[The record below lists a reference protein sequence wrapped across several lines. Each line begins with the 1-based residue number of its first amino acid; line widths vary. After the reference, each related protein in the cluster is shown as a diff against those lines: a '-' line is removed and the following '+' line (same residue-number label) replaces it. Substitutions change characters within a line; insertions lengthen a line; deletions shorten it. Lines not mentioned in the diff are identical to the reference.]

1 MSRPEHV
8 LDTECYRNY
17 WLCLSE
23 SGIDVEIWD
32 GQHYVAEQP
41 VDAHTWR
48 NTLFQALQAST
59 HITFN
64 GIGYDMPLVTMALEG
79 ATTDQ
84 LKNASDAI
92 IIQGLK
98 PWEVARVPDWIDHID
113 LIEVAPGQGSLK
125 AYAAKMHSRR
135 LHDLPIE
142 PHAIIGPAERQAL
155 REYCR
160 LGDLPATRDLF
171 NTFPTQLDLRRDM
184 SVEYGI
190 DVRSKSDAQI
200 AEAVMKALLPFKVQ
214 RPAVA
219 YGSRFHYR
227 PPEWLQVP
235 EIADLLALLARNPF
249 TISDSGSPTMTE
261 ELEKSLIHI
270 GSNAYQMGS
279 GGLHSTE
286 KRVMHVADAGH
297 LISDH
302 DVASYYPSLIIR
314 TGIYPQQIGPIF
326 LDIYRDW
333 YTRRIAAKSGA
344 IRCRLERRELLA
356 REQTPEV
363 VARIAWLGEEIK
375 KLTKL
380 ANSLKTLLNGTFGKL
395 GSPWSIFYAPS
406 EMIQVTITGQLAL
419 LLLIRRLVAAGIEIL
434 QANTDGIVL
443 KTPAHLLGVRDAIVA
458 LWEHQTGLET
468 EATQYRILASR
479 DVNSY
484 MAVKPDGEVKA
495 KGAFA
500 APEPG
505 PSGWPNPTGQISV
518 DAAAAWLR
526 DGTPVEQT
534 VRACTDIRQFVHV
547 KKVTGGGSFCPLGT
561 LPKKTTQIAMRR
573 VCGEGLSRDDLFALY
588 EYHVALEQQR
598 RQYLG
603 KTVRWYYA
611 RGSAGCIVT
620 PKGGLVGRTEGC
632 RPLMELSGVMPPDV
646 DHDWYI
652 REARDIL
659 IDMGAIVV
667 DGAVN

>member
-1 MSRPEHV
+1 MRKPEHV
-8 LDTECYRNY
+8 TDVENYRNY
-17 WLCLSE
+17 WLLLSE
-23 SGIDVEIWD
+23 SGLDLEIWN
-32 GQHYVAEQP
+32 GQHYVAQQP

-48 NTLFQALQAST
+48 SALFQGLQAST
-59 HITFN
+59 HVTFN
-64 GIGYDMPLVTMALEG
+64 GNGYDMPIITLALEG
-79 ATTDQ
+79 ATNEQ

-113 LIEVAPGQGSLK
+113 MIEVAPGQGSLK

-135 LHDLPIE
+135 LQDLPIE
-142 PHAIIGPAERQAL
+142 PSAIIGPAERQAL

-171 NTFPTQLDLRRDM
+171 NTFPTQLELRRDM
-184 SVEYGI
+184 SAEYGI
-190 DVRSKSDAQI
+190 DLRSKSDAQI

-286 KRVMHVADAGH
+286 KRVMHVADAANI
-297 LISDH
+297 ISDH

-333 YTRRIAAKSGA
+333 FNRRIAAKRGG
-344 IRCRLERRELLA
+344 
-356 REQTPEV
+356 Q
-363 VARIAWLGEEIK
+363 K
-375 KLTKL
+375 KT

-443 KTPAHLLGVRDAIVA
+443 KTPAHLVGTRDAIVA

-659 IDMGAIVV
+659 IDMGAIIV
-667 DGAVN
+667 DGTVN

>member
-1 MSRPEHV
+1 MSKPEHV

-17 WLCLSE
+17 WLLLSE
-23 SGIDVEIWD
+23 SGLDLEIWN
-32 GQHYVAEQP
+32 GQHYVAERP

-48 NTLFQALQAST
+48 SALFEGLQAST

-64 GIGYDMPLVTMALEG
+64 GNNYDMPIITLALEG
-79 ATTDQ
+79 ATNDA
-84 LKNASDAI
+84 LKSAGDAI
-92 IIQGLK
+92 IVGGLK
-98 PWEVARVPDWIDHID
+98 PWEIARVPDWIDHID
-113 LIEVAPGQGSLK
+113 LFDVAPGQGSLK

-135 LHDLPIE
+135 LQDLPIE
-142 PHAIIGPAERQAL
+142 PSAIIGPAERQAL

-171 NTFPTQLDLRRDM
+171 NTFPTQLELRRDM
-184 SVEYGI
+184 SREYGI
-190 DVRSKSDAQI
+190 DLRSKSDAQI
-200 AEAVMKALLPFKVQ
+200 AEAVMKAVLPFKVE
-214 RPAVA
+214 RPRVP
-219 YGSRFHYR
+219 YGSTFHYR
-227 PPEWLQVP
+227 PPAWLSFKSLDV
-235 EIADLLALLARNPF
+235 LALLARSPF
-249 TISDSGSPTMTE
+249 TISDKGSPEMTD
-261 ELEKSLIHI
+261 ELAGTIIRI

-286 KRVMHVADAGH
+286 KKVMHVADAAH
-297 LISDH
+297 VISDH

-314 TGIYPQQIGPIF
+314 TGIYPQQIGPVF

-333 YTRRIAAKSGA
+333 FTRRIAAKRAG
-344 IRCRLERRELLA
+344 
-356 REQTPEV
+356 Q
-363 VARIAWLGEEIK
+363 K
-375 KLTKL
+375 KT

-419 LLLIRRLVAAGIEIL
+419 LMLIERLEALGIAVL

-443 KTPAHLLGVRDAIVA
+443 KTPVHLVAQRDAAIA

-468 EATQYRILASR
+468 ESVRYRLLASR

-484 MAVKPDGEVKA
+484 IAITTDGAIKA

-526 DGTPVEQT
+526 DGTPLDQT
-534 VRACTDIRQFVHV
+534 VRACTDVRQFVHV
-547 KKVTGGGSFCPLGT
+547 KKVTGGGSFCQAGT
-561 LPKKTTQIAMRR
+561 LPKRTTQIAMRK
-573 VCGEGLSRDDLFALY
+573 VCGEGLKREDLFALY
-588 EYHVALEQQR
+588 DYHVACEEASR
-598 RQYLG
+598 RYLG

-632 RPLMELSGVMPPDV
+632 RPLMELTGVMPPDV

-652 REARDIL
+652 REARDML

-667 DGAVN
+667 DGSVN

>member
-23 SGIDVEIWD
+23 SGLDLEIWN
-32 GQHYVAEQP
+32 GQHYVREQP

-48 NTLFQALQAST
+48 SALFEGLQAST

-64 GIGYDMPLVTMALEG
+64 GNGYDMPIITLALEG
-79 ATTDQ
+79 ATNAQ
-84 LKNASDAI
+84 LKNAGDAI
-92 IIQGLK
+92 IVQGLK
-98 PWEVARVPDWIDHID
+98 PWEIARVPDWIDHID
-113 LIEVAPGQGSLK
+113 MIEVAPGQGSLK

-135 LHDLPIE
+135 LQDLPIE
-142 PHAIIGPAERQAL
+142 PSAIIGPAERQAL

-171 NTFPTQLDLRRDM
+171 NTFPTQLELRRDM
-184 SVEYGI
+184 SAEYGI
-190 DVRSKSDAQI
+190 DLRSKSDAQI

-261 ELEKSLIHI
+261 ELENSLIRI

-333 YTRRIAAKSGA
+333 FTRRIAAKRGG
-344 IRCRLERRELLA
+344 
-356 REQTPEV
+356 Q
-363 VARIAWLGEEIK
+363 K
-375 KLTKL
+375 KT

-406 EMIQVTITGQLAL
+406 EMIQVTIIGQLAL

-443 KTPAHLLGVRDAIVA
+443 KTPAHLVGVRDAIVA

-588 EYHVALEQQR
+588 EYHVALEQRR

-659 IDMGAIVV
+659 IDMGAIIV
-667 DGAVN
+667 DGTVN

>member
-1 MSRPEHV
+1 MSKPEHV
-8 LDTECYRNY
+8 LDIENYRNY

-23 SGIDVEIWD
+23 SGLDLEIWND
-32 GQHYVAEQP
+32 QHYVSERP
-41 VDAHTWR
+41 VDAHTFR
-48 NTLFQALQAST
+48 STLFEALQAST

-64 GIGYDMPLVTMALEG
+64 GNNYDMPIIVLALEG
-79 ATTDQ
+79 ATNDQ
-84 LKNASDAI
+84 LKNAGDAI
-92 IIQGLK
+92 VVQGLK
-98 PWEVARVPDWIDHID
+98 SWEIARVPDWIDHID
-113 LIEVAPGQGSLK
+113 LFDVAPGQGSLK

-135 LHDLPIE
+135 LQDLPIE
-142 PHAIIGPAERQAL
+142 PHAIIGPAERLAL

-184 SVEYGI
+184 TREYGV

-219 YGSRFHYR
+219 YGSKFYYR
-227 PPEWLQVP
+227 PPTWLQVP
-235 EIADLLALLARNPF
+235 EIADLLDLLARNPF
-249 TISDSGSPTMTE
+249 TISDSGSPMRMTE
-261 ELEKSLIHI
+261 ELENSLIRI
-270 GSNAYQMGS
+270 GDNAYQMGS

-286 KRVMHVADAGH
+286 KRVMHVADAANV
-297 LISDH
+297 ISDH

-326 LDIYRDW
+326 LEIYGGW
-333 YTRRIAAKSGA
+333 FTRRITAKRG
-344 IRCRLERRELLA
+344 
-356 REQTPEV
+356 
-363 VARIAWLGEEIK
+363 GEK
-375 KLTKL
+375 KV

-395 GSPWSIFYAPS
+395 GSPSSIFYAPS

-419 LLLIRRLVAAGIEIL
+419 LLLIRRLVARGISVL

-443 KTPAHLLGVRDAIVA
+443 KTPAHLVPVRDAIIA

-468 EATQYRILASR
+468 EATEYRILASR

-484 MAVKPDGEVKA
+484 MAVKPDGEIKA
-495 KGAFA
+495 KGAFS

-534 VRACTDIRQFVHV
+534 VRACTDVRQFVHV
-547 KKVTGGGSFCPLGT
+547 KKVTGGGSFCPRGT
-561 LPKKTTQIAMRR
+561 LPKKTTQIAMRK
-573 VCGEGLSRDDLFALY
+573 VCGEGLSRDDLFIAY
-588 EYHVALEQQR
+588 DFHVACEQAR

-611 RGSAGCIVT
+611 RGSSGCIVT
-620 PKGGLVGRTEGC
+620 PKGGLVGCTEGC
-632 RPLMELSGVMPPDV
+632 RPLMELSGVFPPDV

-659 IDMGAIVV
+659 VDMGAIVV

>member
-1 MSRPEHV
+1 MSKPEHV
-8 LDTECYRNY
+8 IDIETYRNY

-23 SGIDVEIWD
+23 SGLDVEIWN
-32 GQHYVAEQP
+32 GQYLLNARP
-41 VDAHTWR
+41 TDAQTWR
-48 NTLFQALQAST
+48 NALFQALQGST

-64 GIGYDMPLVTMALEG
+64 GNNYDMPLIVMALEG
-79 ATTDQ
+79 ATNEQ
-84 LKNASDAI
+84 LKSASDAI

-98 PWEVARVPDWIDHID
+98 PWEIARVPDWIDHID
-113 LIEVAPGQGSLK
+113 LFDVAPGQGSLK

-135 LHDLPIE
+135 LQDLPIE
-142 PHAIIGPAERQAL
+142 PHAIIGEAERQAL

-171 NTFPTQLDLRRDM
+171 DTFPTQLDLRRDM
-184 SVEYGI
+184 SREYGV
-190 DVRSKSDAQI
+190 DLRSKSDAQI

-219 YGSRFHYR
+219 YGSSFNFRPAEWIRFQSPH
-227 PPEWLQVP
+227 LQGVLRRLC
-235 EIADLLALLARNPF
+235 EHPF
-249 TISDSGSPTMTE
+249 WISDSGSPVADYHNR
-261 ELEKSLIHI
+261 LIDWGDQQVRRDPSGHWVKRPQGWQHETVPI
-270 GSNAYQMGS
+270 GSASYSVGS

-286 KRVMHVADAGH
+286 SKVMHVADAAH
-297 LISDH
+297 IISDH

-333 YTRRIAAKSGA
+333 FTRRIAAKRGG
-344 IRCRLERRELLA
+344 
-356 REQTPEV
+356 Q
-363 VARIAWLGEEIK
+363 K
-375 KLTKL
+375 KT

-419 LLLIRRLVAAGIEIL
+419 LMLIERLEAAGVQVL

-443 KTPAHLLGVRDAIVA
+443 KTPAHLVGMRDAIIA

-547 KKVTGGGSFCPLGT
+547 KKVAGGGSFCPHGT

-573 VCGEGLSRDDLFALY
+573 ICGEGLSRDDLFALY
-588 EYHVALEQQR
+588 DLHVAFEQRR

-632 RPLMELSGVMPPDV
+632 RPLMELTRVMPPDV

-659 IDMGAIVV
+659 IDMGAIHEQ
-667 DGAVN
+667 